1 MYNRPNRSYLS
12 SSKKVSVLRRS
23 VSSTEQRDTSI
34 QLNRP
39 QNTKASI
46 PYYFWLSS
54 GFFNNFEN
62 HFNSSLIFCQLFRLL
77 NVKVSQLNLH

>member
-12 SSKKVSVLRRS
+12 SSKKVSVLRCS

-46 PYYFWLSS
+46 PYYFCLSS
-54 GFFNNFEN
+54 GFLTI
-62 HFNSSLIFCQLFRLL
+62 SKTILSLIFSQLFRQL
-77 NVKVSQLNLH
+77 NVKVLQLNLH

>member
-12 SSKKVSVLRRS
+12 SGKKVSVLRCS

-39 QNTKASI
+39 QNTKAST
-46 PYYFWLSS
+46 PYCFRLSS
-54 GFFNNFEN
+54 GFLTILKTILSF
-62 HFNSSLIFCQLFRLL
+62 IFCQLYRQL
-77 NVKVSQLNLH
+77 NVKVLQLNLH

>member
-12 SSKKVSVLRRS
+12 SSKKVSVLRCS
-23 VSSTEQRDTSI
+23 VSSAEQRDTSI

-54 GFFNNFEN
+54 GFLTI
-62 HFNSSLIFCQLFRLL
+62 SKTILSLIFCQLFRQL
-77 NVKVSQLNLH
+77 NVKVLQLNLH